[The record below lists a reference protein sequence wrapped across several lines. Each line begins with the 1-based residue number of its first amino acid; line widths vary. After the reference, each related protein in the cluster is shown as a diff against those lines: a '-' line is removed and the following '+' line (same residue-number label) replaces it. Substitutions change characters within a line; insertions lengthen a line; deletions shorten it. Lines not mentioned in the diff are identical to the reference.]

1 MIVHPLLTR
10 QLHKAY
16 PDGVPPII
24 AVAPLLQLVDGAYRG
39 HDADR
44 TLIEHSLQVVSDELT
59 ERNRQLK
66 QQVRTLEQ
74 MEVDLR
80 HALKLEAVG
89 QLASG
94 IAHEINTPIQYIGD
108 SVDYLHEAFGEVVV
122 LLAWYRERMHAAL
135 GGAPLPA
142 PEEVAEI
149 ESRTDV
155 AYALEQIPQ
164 AVERTLEGV
173 RRVAALVR
181 AMKDFAHPDGREK
194 LAADLNAAL
203 RSTLV
208 VATNEIKH
216 VADVELGLED
226 IPLIPC
232 HVGEINQV
240 FLNLLVNAAHAIAD
254 ANRGRG
260 RITVCSRPFGE
271 GVELSIADTGDG
283 IPAAIRDRIFEPFF
297 TTKAVGRGTGQGLA
311 IARSIVVD
319 KHGGT
324 IHFESIEGK
333 GTTFVI
339 RLPGVPL
346 RSPQLEVRST

>member
-1 MIVHPLLTR
+1 MTVHPLLTR

-16 PDGVPPII
+16 PNGVPPILEI
-24 AVAPLLQLVDGAYRG
+24 GPLLALVDGAYHG

-108 SVDYLHEAFGEVVV
+108 SVEYVHEAFGEVVV
-122 LLAWYRERMHAAL
+122 LLAWYRQRMQGAL
-135 GGAPLPA
+135 AGEALPSA
-142 PEEVAEI
+142 DDIAEV

-155 AYALEQIPQ
+155 AYALEQIPESI
-164 AVERTLEGV
+164 ERTLEGV

-194 LAADLNAAL
+194 LAVDLNAAL

-216 VADVELGLED
+216 VAAVELSLGD
-226 IPLIPC
+226 IPMIPC
-232 HVGEINQV
+232 HQGEINQV

-254 ANRGRG
+254 AGSMRG
-260 RITVCSRPFGE
+260 RITVRSQPFGD
-271 GVELSIADTGDG
+271 GVEVSIADTGSG
-283 IPAAIRDRIFEPFF
+283 IPAAIRDRVFEPFF

-319 KHGGT
+319 KHGGS
-324 IHFESIEGK
+324 IHFDSSEGK
-333 GTTFVI
+333 GTTFFV
-339 RLPGVPL
+339 RLPGSPL
-346 RSPQLEVRST
+346 HTPEFEDPSA

>member
-1 MIVHPLLTR
+1 MHPLLTR
-10 QLHKAY
+10 QLHKAF
-16 PDGVPPII
+16 PDGVPPLL
-24 AVAPLLQLVDGAYRG
+24 AVGPLLELVDGAYRG

-44 TLIEHSLQVVSDELT
+44 TLIEHSLQVVSEELT

-108 SVDYLHEAFGEVVV
+108 SVDYVHEAFGEVVD
-122 LLAWYRERMHAAL
+122 LLTWYRARMRDARE
-135 GGAPLPA
+135 GAPLP
-142 PEEVAEI
+142 PVEEVDEI

-164 AVERTLEGV
+164 SIERTLEGV

-208 VATNEIKH
+208 VATNELKH
-216 VADVELGLED
+216 VADVELALDD

-254 ANRGRG
+254 AGRGRG
-260 RITVCSRPFGE
+260 RITIRSQSFGD
-271 GVELSIADTGDG
+271 GVEISIGDTGDG
-283 IPAAIRDRIFEPFF
+283 IPAAIRERVFEPFF

-324 IHFESIEGK
+324 IHLESREGK
-333 GTTFVI
+333 GTTFFI
-339 RLPGVPL
+339 RLPGAPL
-346 RSPQLEVRST
+346 AAPPHEARSA